1 MDCTAIWKLDK
12 TLPFDKQ
19 IEMSREYFEYMLEL
33 SRAEYEENF
42 PFIEAQS
49 PRYFVFPM
57 TSMGYNKS
65 GIPSIDMP
73 YISGNARGVNENIRV
88 TCRKAVERPAIPIG
102 LKRVYFP

>member
-1 MDCTAIWKLDK
+1 
-12 TLPFDKQ
+12 
-19 IEMSREYFEYMLEL
+19 MSREYFEYMLEL

-88 TCRKAVERPAIPIG
+88 TCRKAVERPNFIGAIISQ
-102 LKRVYFP
+102 KFAKAKNVY